1 MHVRGGTLMSKM
13 RDMVLEAVKMNGIEN
28 VVMPLMNE
36 IFLSSTKIAGTRYCD
51 NQDVFKGLEKNVPL
65 LLEREADNKYDSNAI
80 KVMTTDRE
88 KLGYIPKSDNSIY
101 ARLMDSG
108 KILNARVYS
117 CYKNDYYN
125 WSVSIKI
132 YMMDF

>member
-1 MHVRGGTLMSKM
+1 MLGGALMSKM

>member
-1 MHVRGGTLMSKM
+1 MDQMK
-13 RDMVLEAVKMNGIEN
+13 DMILEAVEMNGIEN

-36 IFLSSTKIAGTRYCD
+36 IFLSFTDIAGTRYVD
-51 NQDVFKGLEKNVPL
+51 NQDVFKRLEKNDPL

-80 KVMTTDRE
+80 KVLTIDGK

-117 CYKNDYYN
+117 CYENDYYN
-125 WSVSIKI
+125 WSVFIKI
-132 YMMDF
+132 CMMDF